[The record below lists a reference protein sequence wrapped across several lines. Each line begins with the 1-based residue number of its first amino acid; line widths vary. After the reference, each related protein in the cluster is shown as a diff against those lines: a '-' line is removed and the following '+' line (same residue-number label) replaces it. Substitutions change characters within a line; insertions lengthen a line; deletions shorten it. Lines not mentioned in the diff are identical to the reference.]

1 MTRERPMN
9 DGKPPAEQVA
19 QAVQATQATQA
30 GWHGSQDGMLDDETI
45 IALSQGWLEE
55 AVIGLNLCPFANAVH
70 KRGQIDWKV
79 SHARSPEALLEE
91 LAQALQS
98 LLDTPA
104 ATTDTSLLIH
114 PWVLRDFLDFNDF
127 LSVADD
133 LLEDSGLA
141 GVIQI
146 ASFHPDY
153 RFGGVDADDITN
165 HTNRSPFP
173 MLHLLREA
181 SLDKAIAAMPDSEE
195 IVERNLETLRK
206 LGEPGWQALQQRI
219 RTKATRG

>member
-19 QAVQATQATQA
+19 QADQATQATQA

-70 KRGQIDWKV
+70 KRGQIAWKV
-79 SHARSPEALLEE
+79 SPARTPEALLED
-91 LAQALQS
+91 LGQALQS

-104 ATTDTSLLIH
+104 ASTDTSLLIH
-114 PWVLRDFLDFNDF
+114 PWVLQDFLDFNDF

>member
-1 MTRERPMN
+1 MNASKDDNRE
-9 DGKPPAEQVA
+9 
-19 QAVQATQATQA
+19 QAAKAADSSDAAHTAQA
-30 GWHGSQDGMLDDETI
+30 GWHGREDAMLDDEAI

-70 KRGQIDWKV
+70 KRGQIAWKV
-79 SHARSPEALLEE
+79 SHARTPEALLED
-91 LAQALQS
+91 LGQALQS

-114 PWVLRDFLDFNDF
+114 PWVLQDFLDFNDF

-153 RFGGVDADDITN
+153 RFGDVDADDITN

-173 MLHLLREA
+173 MLHLLRED

-195 IVERNLETLRK
+195 IVEHNLETLRK

-219 RTKATRG
+219 RTKATSG

>member
-1 MTRERPMN
+1 MS
-9 DGKPPAEQVA
+9 DGKTKVA
-19 QAVQATQATQA
+19 QGEPA
-30 GWHGSQDGMLDDETI
+30 GWHGGQDGSLGDEAI
-45 IALSQGWLEE
+45 IALSKGWLEE

-70 KRGQIDWKV
+70 KRGQIAWKV
-79 SHARSPEALLEE
+79 SAARTPEALLED
-91 LAQALQS
+91 LGHALQA

-114 PWVLRDFLDFNDF
+114 PWVLQDFLDFNDF
-127 LSVADD
+127 LSLADD

-141 GVIQI
+141 GIIQI

-173 MLHLLREA
+173 MLHLLRED
-181 SLDKAIAAMPDSEE
+181 SLDKAIAAMPDSDE

-206 LGEPGWQALQQRI
+206 LGEPGWQALQQRV
-219 RTKATRG
+219 RTKITRG

>member
-1 MTRERPMN
+1 MSDGRPKM
-9 DGKPPAEQVA
+9 
-19 QAVQATQATQA
+19 VQAEQA
-30 GWHGSQDGMLDDETI
+30 GWHGSQDGSLDDEAI
-45 IALSQGWLEE
+45 IALSKGWLEE

-70 KRGQIDWKV
+70 KRGQIAWKV
-79 SHARSPEALLEE
+79 SHARTPEALLED
-91 LAQALQS
+91 LGLALQS
-98 LLDTPA
+98 LLDTPV

-114 PWVLRDFLDFNDF
+114 PWVLQDFLDFNDF
-127 LSVADD
+127 LSLADD
-133 LLEDSGLA
+133 LLEDSGLD

-173 MLHLLREA
+173 MLHLLRED
-181 SLDKAIAAMPDSEE
+181 SLDKAIAAMPDSDE

-206 LGEPGWQALQQRI
+206 LGQPGWQALQQRI
-219 RTKATRG
+219 RTKIARG

>member
-1 MTRERPMN
+1 MNASKDDNREHAAKAA
-9 DGKPPAEQVA
+9 DSSDAA
-19 QAVQATQATQA
+19 HTAQA
-30 GWHGSQDGMLDDETI
+30 GWHGREDAMLDDEAI
-45 IALSQGWLEE
+45 IALSKGWLEE

-70 KRGQIDWKV
+70 KRGQIAWKV
-79 SHARSPEALLEE
+79 SHARTPEALLED
-91 LAQALQS
+91 LGQALQS

-114 PWVLRDFLDFNDF
+114 PWVLQDFLDFNDF

-153 RFGGVDADDITN
+153 RFGDVDADDITN

-173 MLHLLREA
+173 MLHLLRED

-219 RTKATRG
+219 RTKATSG

>member
-1 MTRERPMN
+1 MN
-9 DGKPPAEQVA
+9 DGKSQDNAA
-19 QAVQATQATQA
+19 MQA
-30 GWHGSQDGMLDDETI
+30 GWHGIRDDQLDDDTI
-45 IALSQGWLEE
+45 VALSKSWLEE

-79 SHARSPEALLEE
+79 SHARLPEALLEE

-98 LLDTPA
+98 LLGTPA

-127 LSVADD
+127 LSVADE

-173 MLHLLREA
+173 MLHLLREE
-181 SLDKAIAAMPDSEE
+181 SLDKAIAAMPDSGD
-195 IVERNLETLRK
+195 IVERNLATLRK

-219 RTKATRG
+219 RAKAARG

>member
-1 MTRERPMN
+1 MSE
-9 DGKPPAEQVA
+9 GKQQAAE
-19 QAVQATQATQA
+19 ATAA
-30 GWHGSQDGMLDDETI
+30 GWHGSRDELLDDEAI
-45 IALSQGWLEE
+45 VALSRGWLEE

-70 KRGQIDWKV
+70 RRGQIGWKV
-79 SHARSPEALLEE
+79 SHARTPQDLLAE
-91 LAQALQS
+91 LGQALQT

-104 ATTDTSLLIH
+104 ESTDTCLLIH
-114 PWVLRDFLDFNDF
+114 PWVLKDFLDFNDF
-127 LSVADD
+127 LSLADE

-141 GVIQI
+141 GIIQI

-181 SLDKAIAAMPDSEE
+181 SLDKAIAAMPDSDE

-206 LGEPGWQALQQRI
+206 LGEQGWQQLQQRI
-219 RTKATRG
+219 RTKAGH